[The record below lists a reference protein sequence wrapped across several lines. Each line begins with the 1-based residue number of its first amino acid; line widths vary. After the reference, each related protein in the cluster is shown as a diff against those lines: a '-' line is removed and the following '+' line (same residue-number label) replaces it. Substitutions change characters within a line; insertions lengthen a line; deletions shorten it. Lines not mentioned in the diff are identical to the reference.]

1 MRKEIVAIVCILL
14 GTNLA
19 HAQDDF
25 SVAERAEILTE
36 LVNSEGIL
44 ATVASS
50 DMSETE
56 VRMLDM
62 ILDLEL
68 PGSDEARELL
78 EYQIGGMLPEPN
90 PDFVITHSR
99 KLMQEATE
107 MWGGA
112 MRLMDRG
119 RRMAI
124 PGTRPTTP
132 EVQVPLKTQPLSL
145 PLAVPF
151 AIPSI
156 VKAPPANIVQNLANI
171 RYSVWVENQ
180 TEITVTEMVVFYLQ
194 RGSNVMQMRQIIPVL
209 PGGIA
214 MFELG
219 QCTQLESY
227 SLGIF
232 IGDELVARVPQ
243 PGQNM
248 TPELATQY
256 HPWDNDPCKDTWGF
270 GR

>member
-1 MRKEIVAIVCILL
+1 MKKEIVVIAGVIL

-19 HAQDDF
+19 HAQEDL
-25 SVAERAEILTE
+25 SVIERAEILTE
-36 LVNSEGIL
+36 LVNSEGIV
-44 ATVASS
+44 AAVASS

-68 PGSDEARELL
+68 PGSDEARDLL
-78 EYQIGGMLPEPN
+78 EYQIDGMLPEPN

-112 MRLMDRG
+112 MHLMDRG

-124 PGTRPTTP
+124 PETRPTTP
-132 EVQVPLKTQPLSL
+132 EIQIPLKTQPLSL
-145 PLAVPF
+145 PLAIPF

-156 VKAPPANIVQNLANI
+156 VKAPPTKIIRNLSNI

-180 TEITVTEMVVFYLQ
+180 TEITVSEMIVFYLQ
-194 RGSNVMQMRQIIPVL
+194 RGSSVMQMRQIIPVL

-219 QCTQLESY
+219 QCSVMESY

-232 IGDELVARVPQ
+232 VGDDMVARVPE
-243 PGQNM
+243 PGQSM